1 MLITGTPPQI
11 TLAGDE
17 TLKVKQDNNT
27 EEITVDHLAAYIGG
41 GGGGAT
47 DHGALTGLADDD
59 HPQYHNNARGDA
71 RYSLLGHSHTG
82 AYDPAG
88 TAAAA
93 VSAHEAAVDPHPQ
106 YLTTAE
112 AGALYAPAVH
122 THTTGDIT
130 GLAEVIMDR
139 VNTLLVAG
147 TGISLTYDDLGDSLT
162 ISATGGGGGLT
173 YPQAM
178 AVSSMRI

>member
-47 DHGALTGLADDD
+47 DHGALTGLSDDD
-59 HPQYHNNARGDA
+59 HPQY
-71 RYSLLGHSHTG
+71 
-82 AYDPAG
+82 
-88 TAAAA
+88 
-93 VSAHEAAVDPHPQ
+93 
-106 YLTTAE
+106 LTSAE
-112 AGALYAPAVH
+112 AGLLYAAESH
-122 THTTGDIT
+122 THDAGDIT
-130 GLAEVIMDR
+130 NLSEVIMDR

-147 TGISLTYDDLGDSLT
+147 TGISLVYDDFGDYLT
-162 ISATGGGGGLT
+162 IEATGGGGAGVSL
-173 YPQAM
+173 PVAM
-178 AVSSMRI
+178 AISSLRI